1 MGEEGEACFRLAKKA
16 GRRAKTLQKDIETN
30 MAQFDDFIVSVIK
43 ARK

>member
-1 MGEEGEACFRLAKKA
+1 MFQPGKEA

-30 MAQFDDFIVSVIK
+30 MAQFEDFIVSVIK

>member
-1 MGEEGEACFRLAKKA
+1 MKRMFQLAKKR